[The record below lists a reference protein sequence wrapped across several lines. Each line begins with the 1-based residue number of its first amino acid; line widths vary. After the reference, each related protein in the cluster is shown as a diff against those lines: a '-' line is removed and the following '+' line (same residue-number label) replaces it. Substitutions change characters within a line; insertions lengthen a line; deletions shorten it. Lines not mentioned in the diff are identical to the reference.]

1 MGFDKVHW
9 RLKAVWGM
17 MLVARDTG
25 SCVNI
30 ELDVTV
36 MDTLPTLDR
45 GALEFA

>member
-1 MGFDKVHW
+1 MGNDV
-9 RLKAVWGM
+9 
-17 MLVARDTG
+17 G
-25 SCVNI
+25 SQGHRKLGKI